1 MQQFAQRKLWVE
13 GWGAVR
19 RRLQDAQVLR
29 ELAEIQAMLAG
40 ADRVERLREAARPLA
55 GARVLQINTTAY
67 GGGVAEL
74 LHSHVPLLNDLG
86 LEVEWALFQGSDE
99 FFSITKAMHN
109 ALQGA
114 EIAWTLEMQDRY
126 WERIAA
132 NTGELTETYDF
143 VLVHD
148 PHLRDADHL
157 VDTQVSADGEPLRY
171 GPWDPRG
178 RGKLR
183 PGEVAR
189 GL

>member
-1 MQQFAQRKLWVE
+1 MSTH
-13 GWGAVR
+13 VR
-19 RRLQDAQVLR
+19 IPCGGYVRTVLPIVPVTPR
-29 ELAEIQAMLAG
+29 NLADYAEDAG
-40 ADRVERLREAARPLA
+40 ADRVERLREAARPLE

-74 LHSHVPLLNDLG
+74 LHTHVPLLNDLG

-99 FFSITKAMHN
+99 FFAITKAMHN

-132 NTGELTETYDF
+132 NAGELTETYDF

-148 PHLRDADHL
+148 P
-157 VDTQVSADGEPLRY
+157 QI
-171 GPWDPRG
+171 G
-178 RGKLR
+178 RAH
-183 PGEVAR
+183 V
-189 GL
+189 

>member
-1 MQQFAQRKLWVE
+1 MLPIVPVTPRN
-13 GWGAVR
+13 
-19 RRLQDAQVLR
+19 
-29 ELAEIQAMLAG
+29 LADYAEDAG

-74 LHSHVPLLNDLG
+74 LHTHVPLLNDLG

-99 FFSITKAMHN
+99 FFAITKAMHN

-132 NTGELTETYDF
+132 NAGELTETYDF

-148 PHLRDADHL
+148 PQPA
-157 VDTQVSADGEPLRY
+157 A
-171 GPWDPRG
+171 
-178 RGKLR
+178 
-183 PGEVAR
+183 
-189 GL
+189 

>member
-1 MQQFAQRKLWVE
+1 MLPIVPVTPRN
-13 GWGAVR
+13 
-19 RRLQDAQVLR
+19 
-29 ELAEIQAMLAG
+29 LADYAEDAG

-99 FFSITKAMHN
+99 FFGITKAMHN

-132 NTGELTETYDF
+132 NAGELTRSEEHTSE
-143 VLVHD
+143 LQSH
-148 PHLRDADHL
+148 
-157 VDTQVSADGEPLRY
+157 
-171 GPWDPRG
+171 
-178 RGKLR
+178 
-183 PGEVAR
+183 
-189 GL
+189 